1 MLGISTAALSDY
13 LIVRLT
19 GVLDIRTYR
28 QVRDAVTKAALDHHG
43 ALIVD
48 VDGLEVCGDYAWAV
62 FTSARWQVN
71 QWPDFPIVLVS
82 SDAVRRRRLAG
93 LSIAR
98 YVPVF
103 ESAAAAAAAI
113 AEGTC
118 RYRHRARAR
127 FARHDGGLRAAQMFV
142 RNHLIAWS
150 MFDKIPLT
158 TMLATVFIENASSY
172 AGDGCDLRLE
182 GSDEELVVAVSDS
195 CLAEAIRRDRVPACI
210 PAGLDIVAALC
221 RRWGS
226 TQTSDGKVVW
236 AHIDSGSKPL
246 QRSGGVVED
255 QAQRVALAGAYHG

>member
-103 ESAAAAAAAI
+103 ESVAAAAAAI

-142 RNHLIAWS
+142 RNNLMAWS

-158 TMLATVFIENASSY
+158 TMLATVFVENASSY

-182 GSDEELVVAVSDS
+182 AATKNWSLRCRIPSWLRRSGVTACPPAYRRAWTSSRRCAVVGGA
-195 CLAEAIRRDRVPACI
+195 RRRPTAKLSGRTSI
-210 PAGLDIVAALC
+210 PAASRCSGQAASWKI
-221 RRWGS
+221 RPS
-226 TQTSDGKVVW
+226 
-236 AHIDSGSKPL
+236 A
-246 QRSGGVVED
+246 
-255 QAQRVALAGAYHG
+255 